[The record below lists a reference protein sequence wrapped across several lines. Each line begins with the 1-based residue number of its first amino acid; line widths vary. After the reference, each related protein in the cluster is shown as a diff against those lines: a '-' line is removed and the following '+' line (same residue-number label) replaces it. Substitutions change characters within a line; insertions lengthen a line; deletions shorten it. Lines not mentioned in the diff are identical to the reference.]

1 MQSLMGLVGVVSLI
15 LVAVIFSSNRKAIN
29 LRTVGGAFLLQ
40 AAIPAFVIFTQSGA
54 TVLKN
59 ISAAVQVVIDSAN
72 VGISF
77 VFGGLAGDKMF
88 ELFGSEGWS

>member
-77 VFGGLAGDKMF
+77 VFGGQAGDKMF

>member
-40 AAIPAFVIFTQSGA
+40 AAIPALEPGM
-54 TVLKN
+54 
-59 ISAAVQVVIDSAN
+59 SARDT
-72 VGISF
+72 
-77 VFGGLAGDKMF
+77 GDY
-88 ELFGSEGWS
+88 